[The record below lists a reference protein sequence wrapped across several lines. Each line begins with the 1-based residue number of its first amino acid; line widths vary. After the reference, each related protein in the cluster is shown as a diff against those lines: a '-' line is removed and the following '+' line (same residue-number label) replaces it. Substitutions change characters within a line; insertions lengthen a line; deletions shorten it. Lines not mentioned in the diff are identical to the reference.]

1 MDSRIDFSGVMLKL
15 LPRVDLEQNGEA
27 PVILL
32 LEAVRRSVLCG
43 VVKLAKEL
51 NKRPT
56 RSLSG
61 KVTKNKEM
69 GAIDSVWEVIT

>member
-1 MDSRIDFSGVMLKL
+1 MIDFSGVMLKL
-15 LPRVDLEQNGEA
+15 LPWVDLEQNGEA

-43 VVKLAKEL
+43 VVKLAEEL

-56 RSLSG
+56 RSVSG

-69 GAIDSVWEVIT
+69 DAIGSVWEVIT